1 MENKKVSL
9 EEFKS
14 HLDSTVNQL
23 MDVLAEGKDVECF
36 NVTISLKGKSV
47 EIDLHADLYAE
58 LENILLNEIAG
69 I

>member
-23 MDVLAEGKDVECF
+23 MDVLAEGKDVEGF

-47 EIDLHADLYAE
+47 EIDLHADLYTE
-58 LENILLNEIAG
+58 LENILLNEIAE

>member
-23 MDVLAEGKDVECF
+23 MDVLAEGKDVEGF

-58 LENILLNEIAG
+58 LENILLNEIAE

>member
-14 HLDSTVNQL
+14 HLDTTVTEV
-23 MDVLAEGKDVECF
+23 MDLLAEGKDVESF

-58 LENILLNEIAG
+58 LENILLNEIVG